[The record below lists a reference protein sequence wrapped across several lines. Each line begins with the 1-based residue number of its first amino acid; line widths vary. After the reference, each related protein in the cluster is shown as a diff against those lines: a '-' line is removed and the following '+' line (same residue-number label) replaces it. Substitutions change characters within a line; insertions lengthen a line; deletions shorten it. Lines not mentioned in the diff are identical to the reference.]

1 MLIYQKVYIGV
12 WLVYDFSRRSRREL
26 TDGRAFPRW
35 GIKSMAKGHYGFFT
49 NYTNWVNVYIAN
61 WRITIFTFG
70 KSTISIRAMFQFANC
85 HSHYQRLYQLSNWSW
100 WIIPSY
106 KKHRHVG
113 QKLYTRWTYS
123 ELIFIYIHSWLV
135 VWNMAFIFPKSWDD
149 DPIWLIFFR
158 GLETTN

>member
-1 MLIYQKVYIGV
+1 MAIFNSYVSLPEGIYWCMIGV
-12 WLVYDFSRRSRREL
+12 WLFSKITRDAPNGWDGVFERDFPWLRPL
-26 TDGRAFPRW
+26 W
-35 GIKSMAKGHYGFFT
+35 FFT
-49 NYTNWVNVYIAN
+49 NYTNWVNVDIAN
-61 WRITIFTFG
+61 WRITIFKFG

-106 KKHRHVG
+106 NKKHRHVG

-135 VWNMAFIFPKSWDD
+135 VWNMAFIFPYFPQELGWWSN
-149 DPIWLIFFR
+149 L
-158 GLETTN
+158 TN